1 MCLQPGKLKA
11 VLRIGETQAR
21 DLAIGQPALI
31 DTRNGM
37 VRGHV
42 SRMDPAA
49 QGGTVAIDVAID
61 GALPPGARRDV
72 NVDGTIQLQRLN
84 NIVFTGRP
92 TIAQDHALIGMFMG
106 ASRLV
111 DGTARGG
118 GRETP
123 VAERRSDV
131 RILDIFQ
138 NTASVRVDAG
148 GWIDYM
154 HVVKWK
160 GRWMILNV
168 LWENRRRP

>member
-123 VAERRSDV
+123 LQSAGAMYAFSTSS
-131 RILDIFQ
+131 RILRACAW
-138 NTASVRVDAG
+138 TPEG
-148 GWIDYM
+148 GSTTCTS
-154 HVVKWK
+154 
-160 GRWMILNV
+160 
-168 LWENRRRP
+168 